1 MSGDLHD
8 NMFKNNINIRY
19 NMNIIYIIKSLLPIL
34 QKTNYITS
42 SVLHVYVQDPYTL
55 FIQNVSYFIFQQ
67 TLTSLYVYL
76 IHYK

>member
-1 MSGDLHD
+1 MSGDLRD

-34 QKTNYITS
+34 QQTNYITS

-55 FIQNVSYFIFQQ
+55 FIQNVSYFICQQ
-67 TLTSLYVYL
+67 TLTSLYGYL
-76 IHYK
+76 IYYK

>member
-55 FIQNVSYFIFQQ
+55 FIQNLSYFI
-67 TLTSLYVYL
+67 L
-76 IHYK
+76 IYKII